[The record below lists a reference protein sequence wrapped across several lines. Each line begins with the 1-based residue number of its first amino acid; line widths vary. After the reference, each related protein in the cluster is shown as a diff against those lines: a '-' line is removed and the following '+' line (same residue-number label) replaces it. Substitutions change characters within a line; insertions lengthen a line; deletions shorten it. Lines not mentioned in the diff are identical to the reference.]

1 MRGLTLLLFLPGAA
15 QARELSAQLS
25 VEHAVGAEQCA
36 GREQLERRVEGILR
50 RPLRAGADAGSLS
63 IEVAFERAL
72 GGAFVARVSASGP
85 KPGQRV
91 LRDSS
96 PTCDAL
102 SEAVAVAIALLLDS
116 AQAEVSELPP
126 APKPAPAP
134 EPATSPTPETAPAL
148 SDASSRHE
156 SESWWLRASLEAGG
170 GYGLGGNGT
179 LLGLG
184 RVGARY
190 GHWALDL
197 GAAANLAT
205 AHDFDGGAVRTSLL
219 FGSLR
224 GCYLRGRALS
234 LGPCAQ
240 LGVGRLRGEGS
251 GYSEG
256 LTTSL
261 PWLAVGLGLAAE
273 AQLSSRLFVALEAT
287 LWVPTQRQT
296 FSVQNAGIAWESK
309 PVAGVLAAGLGVT
322 LF

>member
-1 MRGLTLLLFLPGAA
+1 VRGSALLLFLPAVA
-15 QARELSAQLS
+15 QARDLSATLS
-25 VEHAVGAEQCA
+25 VEQAAGAEQCA

-50 RPLRAGADAGSLS
+50 RRLQTAAAVAELT
-63 IEVAFERAL
+63 IEVAFERAPA
-72 GGAFVARVSASGP
+72 GAFVARVAASGP

-96 PTCDAL
+96 PSCDAL
-102 SEAVAVAIALLLDS
+102 SEAVAVTIALLLDS
-116 AQAEVSELPP
+116 AQSEANEAAPPPPSTAPTVAPPSSEAES
-126 APKPAPAP
+126 APSKPAQ
-134 EPATSPTPETAPAL
+134 
-148 SDASSRHE
+148 R
-156 SESWWLRASLEAGG
+156 SESASWSARASLEAGG
-170 GYGLGGNGT
+170 GYGLGGSTT
-179 LLGLG
+179 LLSLG

-190 GHWALDL
+190 GFWALDL
-197 GAAANLAT
+197 GAAATVPT
-205 AHDFDGGAVRTSLL
+205 ARDFDAGSVRTSLL

-224 GCYLRGRALS
+224 GCYLRGLDVV

-240 LGVGRLRGEGS
+240 LAVGRLKGEGS

-261 PWLAVGLGLAAE
+261 PWLAVGLGLATE
-273 AQLSSRLFVALEAT
+273 ARLGSRLFVTLEAT

-309 PVAGVLAAGLGVT
+309 PIAGVLAAGLGVT